1 MKPSNIYIAL
11 IAVALLAVVSYWT
24 LNKNVQS
31 EIVREDLPLSS
42 KEFVWVRTDSLANA
56 ITRMSNGNV
65 KIDSSSSRKL
75 VLSYKSKQYL
85 LHEKAEG
92 MNTIRKHLMESEDDL
107 YSMKED
113 ANGVE
118 IKLKR
123 KDDYVYCPAAILGRI
138 LQSKSKYQN

>member
-11 IAVALLAVVSYWT
+11 IVVALLAVVSYWT

-31 EIVREDLPLSS
+31 EIVKEDLPLSS
-42 KEFVWVRTDSLANA
+42 KEFVWVRADSLSNA
-56 ITRMSNGNV
+56 IIRMSNGNV

-107 YSMKED
+107 FAMKED
-113 ANGVE
+113 ASGVE

-123 KDDYVYCPAAILGRI
+123 KDEYVYCPAAILGRI

>member
-31 EIVREDLPLSS
+31 EIVKEDLPSSS
-42 KEFVWVRTDSLANA
+42 KEFVWVRSDSLANA

-85 LHEKAEG
+85 LHEITEG

-107 YSMKED
+107 FSMKED
-113 ANGVE
+113 ASGVE

-123 KDDYVYCPAAILGRI
+123 KDEYVYCPAAILGRI

>member
-1 MKPSNIYIAL
+1 MKLSNIYIAL

-31 EIVREDLPLSS
+31 DIVKEELPLDS
-42 KEFVWVRTDSLANA
+42 KEFIWVRADSLSNA
-56 ITRMSNGNV
+56 IIKMSNGNV

-85 LHEKAEG
+85 LHEKTEG
-92 MNTIRKHLMESEDDL
+92 MNTIRKHLMESEDKL
-107 YSMKED
+107 FSMKED

-123 KDDYVYCPAAILGRI
+123 KDEYVYCPAAILGRI

>member
-1 MKPSNIYIAL
+1 MKLSNIYIAL

-31 EIVREDLPLSS
+31 DIVKEELPMNS
-42 KEFVWVRTDSLANA
+42 KEFVWVRTDSLSNA
-56 ITRMSNGNV
+56 IIKMSNGNV

-85 LHEKAEG
+85 LHEKTEG
-92 MNTIRKHLMESEDDL
+92 MNTIRKHLMESEDEL
-107 YSMKED
+107 FSMKED

-123 KDDYVYCPAAILGRI
+123 KDGYVYCPAAILGRI

>member
-1 MKPSNIYIAL
+1 MKPANIYIAL

-31 EIVREDLPLSS
+31 DIVKEELPMNS
-42 KEFVWVRTDSLANA
+42 KEFVWVRTDSLSNA
-56 ITRMSNGNV
+56 IIRMSNGNV
-65 KIDSSSSRKL
+65 KIDSSSSKKF

-85 LHEKAEG
+85 LHEKTEG
-92 MNTIRKHLMESEDDL
+92 MNTIRKHLMENEDDL
-107 YSMKED
+107 FSMKDD
-113 ANGVE
+113 AKGVE

-123 KDDYVYCPAAILGRI
+123 KDGYVYCPAAILGRI

>member
-11 IAVALLAVVSYWT
+11 IVVALLAVVSYWI

-31 EIVREDLPLSS
+31 EIVKEDLPLSS
-42 KEFVWVRTDSLANA
+42 KEFVWVRSDSLANA

-65 KIDSSSSRKL
+65 RIDSSSSRKL

-92 MNTIRKHLMESEDDL
+92 MNTIRKHLMESEEDL
-107 YSMKED
+107 FSMRED

-123 KDDYVYCPAAILGRI
+123 KDGYVYCPAAILGRI

>member
-1 MKPSNIYIAL
+1 MKLSNIYIAL

-31 EIVREDLPLSS
+31 DIVKEELPLDS
-42 KEFVWVRTDSLANA
+42 KEFIWVRADSLSNA
-56 ITRMSNGNV
+56 IIKMSNGNV

-85 LHEKAEG
+85 LHEKTEG
-92 MNTIRKHLMESEDDL
+92 MNTIRKHLMESEDEL
-107 YSMKED
+107 FSMKED

-123 KDDYVYCPAAILGRI
+123 KDEYVYCPAAILGRI

>member
-1 MKPSNIYIAL
+1 MKPSNVYIAL
-11 IAVALLAVVSYWT
+11 ITVALLAVVSYWT

-31 EIVREDLPLSS
+31 EIIKEELPMDS

-85 LHEKAEG
+85 LHEITEG

-107 YSMKED
+107 FSMKED
-113 ANGVE
+113 ASGVE

-123 KDDYVYCPAAILGRI
+123 KDEYVYCPAAILGRI